1 MVAVSDLPGT
11 AFLLKATMY
20 IKVNGKP
27 ENTSVEN
34 LAVFLRDRGLDP
46 KSLVVEY
53 NGEVLRADR
62 WADTLLREGD
72 RLELLSFVGGG

>member
-1 MVAVSDLPGT
+1 MH
-11 AFLLKATMY
+11 

-34 LAVFLRDRGLDP
+34 LAAYLRDRGLAP
-46 KSLVVEY
+46 ETLVVEH
-53 NGEVLRADR
+53 NGQVIRADR
-62 WADTLLREGD
+62 WAETPLREGD